1 MIDDLYNYI
10 NSNRKNV
17 TSLNFKD
24 FATSYSDFISLL
36 LRLIIPIILAVLYN
50 SKVHL
55 PFFPL
60 GNTEDYKNDYEEE
73 NYEK

>member
-24 FATSYSDFISLL
+24 LSTSYSDFISPL
-36 LRLIIPIILAVLYN
+36 LRLTILIILAVLHN

-55 PFFPL
+55 PFFPF